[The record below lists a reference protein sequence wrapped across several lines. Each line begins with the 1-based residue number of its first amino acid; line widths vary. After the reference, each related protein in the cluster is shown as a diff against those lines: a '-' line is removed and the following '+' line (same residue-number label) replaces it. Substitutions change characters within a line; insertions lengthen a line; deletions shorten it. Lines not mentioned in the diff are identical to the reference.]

1 MLWEAYCWRLEGKL
15 PIGCCLLWGGGRQ
28 KKGAGR
34 WRGCP
39 SGHDG
44 GGWLFGGLL
53 EEWSVGIRA

>member
-1 MLWEAYCWRLEGKL
+1 MPWETYCWRLEGKL
-15 PIGCCLLWGGGRQ
+15 PIGCCLLWGEGRQ

-34 WRGCP
+34 WRECP